1 MTLPTPA
8 ERQKERREYLR
19 KKGYRRL
26 DVYIDPKLF
35 ERLRPYLRPYGGET
49 HPGYALVEWL
59 DKELEEYEP
68 E

>member
-1 MTLPTPA
+1 MTLPTQT
-8 ERQKERREYLR
+8 ERQRTRREKLR
-19 KKGYRRL
+19 AAGYRRL

-35 ERLRPYLRPYGGET
+35 ERLRPYLRPYGGDT

-59 DKELEEYEP
+59 NRELEPWEP